1 MRGLQKL
8 NKLKA
13 EPDHLV
19 ACNLLK
25 LKNESDRFAV
35 GWLKCNKP

>member
-25 LKNESDRFAV
+25 LKMKVTDS
-35 GWLKCNKP
+35 L